1 MSKRFSVPP
10 ATSLRMAFEQDKHTA
25 LLKHRRSMERIAELM
40 RMKPG
45 TLYDWLEELRMPV
58 HALPAWEHAT
68 GGSSVIRYLAS
79 RGNHLVIDIPT
90 GRGLVASDVQ
100 GLQRITHDAIGALIG
115 FSEGRVEAEET
126 MAALL
131 GAIGALAWQ
140 RENVSKA
147 NQPELDLEVSA

>member
-1 MSKRFSVPP
+1 MSKRFSVAP
-10 ATSLRMAFEQDKHTA
+10 ASSLRMAFEQDKHTA

-58 HALPAWEHAT
+58 HALPAWEHA
-68 GGSSVIRYLAS
+68 
-79 RGNHLVIDIPT
+79 
-90 GRGLVASDVQ
+90 
-100 GLQRITHDAIGALIG
+100 IGALIG

-147 NQPELDLEVSA
+147 NQPELDLELAP

>member
-45 TLYDWLEELRMPV
+45 TL
-58 HALPAWEHAT
+58 
-68 GGSSVIRYLAS
+68 
-79 RGNHLVIDIPT
+79 
-90 GRGLVASDVQ
+90 
-100 GLQRITHDAIGALIG
+100 IG

>member
-1 MSKRFSVPP
+1 MSKRFSVAP
-10 ATSLRMAFEQDKHTA
+10 ASSLRMAFEQDKHTA
-25 LLKHRRSMERIAELM
+25 LLKHR
-40 RMKPG
+40 
-45 TLYDWLEELRMPV
+45 
-58 HALPAWEHAT
+58 
-68 GGSSVIRYLAS
+68 
-79 RGNHLVIDIPT
+79 
-90 GRGLVASDVQ
+90 RGLVASDVQ